1 LTPTAHTMTDTW
13 VKIEELLKPVTIPD
27 ILKWLKSQSI
37 DLDGPQDIA
46 ISTEVNRQRV
56 KSKKR
61 FNTVR
66 HEVRKTC
73 FVKLKSAN
81 DANKF
86 VKKFNEKKVNIG
98 ECKDLKLGVSS
109 TKMPSSLSANKK
121 QQKEFKWLKV
131 TNLNP
136 QVDAEELK
144 KHIQK
149 LSKVSPENVHVRRC
163 SDATS
168 IMAFVQMNSPKD
180 AQTAA
185 KKTQMSTLKGN
196 QIWAEQVEGESR
208 HLELK
213 ENSKGNVVIRN
224 LPSSSNAK
232 KVIEKMCRKYGTVKK
247 AIKLF
252 DREEYFGPSVRVQMA
267 TIVEAQK
274 VLDGLH
280 GKELENG
287 GKWTLS
293 TAWWCSKGVGG
304 RGHSTG
310 LKGAMKRGK
319 KTKEAGGTKKKTKG
333 RKTGGKKKAA
343 TEDEMKELMKLKN
356 VKISGKSKS
365 GKGKDKLLKKGK
377 KGKGNKQQK
386 KRGVKKT
393 VKV

>member
-1 LTPTAHTMTDTW
+1 MTPTRVVFDRLS
-13 VKIEELLKPVTIPD
+13 ISITIPH
-27 ILKWLKSQSI
+27 ILQWLKSQSI
-37 DLDGPQDIA
+37 NLNGPQDIA
-46 ISTEVNRQRV
+46 LVSYLKRHKFQNWAQYRV
-56 KSKKR
+56 
-61 FNTVR
+61 
-66 HEVRKTC
+66 HKTC
-73 FVKLKSAN
+73 YITLKSED

-86 VKKFNEKKVNIG
+86 VIKFSGMEVTIG
-98 ECKDLKLGVSS
+98 ERTQLLKLRKTQIPESVSAEM
-109 TKMPSSLSANKK
+109 KR
-121 QQKEFKWLKV
+121 QKGFKWLKV

-149 LSKVSPENVHVRRC
+149 LSKVSPENVHVRHC

-168 IMAFVQMNSPKD
+168 SMAFVQMKSPND

-208 HLELK
+208 HLDLK
-213 ENSKGNVVIRN
+213 KSSKGNVVIRN
-224 LPSSSNAK
+224 LPSSFNAKKAK
-232 KVIEKMCRKYGTVKK
+232 KVIEEMCKQYGKVQK
-247 AIKLF
+247 AITLF
-252 DREEYFGPSVRVQMA
+252 DREEYFGPSVRVQMSSVD
-267 TIVEAQK
+267 IAQK

>member
-1 LTPTAHTMTDTW
+1 MTDTW
-13 VKIEELLKPVTIPD
+13 VKIDELLKPITIPD
-27 ILKWLKSQSI
+27 ILKWLKSHSI

-46 ISTEVNRQRV
+46 ISTGVNRQRM
-56 KSKKR
+56 KTKKR
-61 FNTVR
+61 FNTVK

-98 ECKDLKLGVSS
+98 ECKDLKLGVST

-121 QQKEFKWLKV
+121 RQKGFKWLKV

-149 LSKVSPENVHVRRC
+149 LSKVSPENVHVRHC

-168 IMAFVQMNSPKD
+168 SMAFVQMKSPND

-208 HLELK
+208 HLDLK
-213 ENSKGNVVIRN
+213 KSSKGNVVIRN
-224 LPSSSNAK
+224 LPSSFNAKKAK
-232 KVIEKMCRKYGTVKK
+232 KVIEEMCKQYGKVQK
-247 AIKLF
+247 AITLF
-252 DREEYFGPSVRVQMA
+252 DREEYFGPSVRVQMSSVD
-267 TIVEAQK
+267 IAQK

>member
-1 LTPTAHTMTDTW
+1 
-13 VKIEELLKPVTIPD
+13 
-27 ILKWLKSQSI
+27 LKWLKSQSI
-37 DLDGPQDIA
+37 NLDGPQDISMRSEITRRRSKLKA
-46 ISTEVNRQRV
+46 HRVN
-56 KSKKR
+56 
-61 FNTVR
+61 
-66 HEVRKTC
+66 KTC
-73 FVKLKSAN
+73 FVNLKSEG

-86 VKKFNEKKVNIG
+86 VKKFNGKEVQIG
-98 ECKDLKLGVSS
+98 ECKDQLHVSK
-109 TKMPSSLSANKK
+109 TKISETESADMKR
-121 QQKEFKWLKV
+121 QKGFKWLKV

-136 QVDAEELK
+136 KTSAEELK
-144 KHIQK
+144 NHIQK
-149 LSKVSPENVHVRRC
+149 LSKVSPENVHVRR

-168 IMAFVQMNSPKD
+168 IMAFVQMKSPKD
-180 AQTAA
+180 AETVA

-280 GKELENG
+280 GKELEDG

-319 KTKEAGGTKKKTKG
+319 ETKKAGGTKKKTKG